1 MLQTLIKYEQ
11 TPLDFEEDFGSILS
25 KNTFTGKY
33 NIRSLSVKKREKET
47 KISRDAGRDIF
58 LRKVF

>member
-33 NIRSLSVKKREKET
+33 NIRSLSVKKEGKGN
-47 KISRDAGRDIF
+47 KD
-58 LRKVF
+58 